1 MTPPS
6 DHKNLTLK
14 MSPSQACEVVE
25 AREEQRDKRRQA
37 TDDRPPCIPPVPQT
51 TPLWS
56 RSPFS
61 LSLPLALGADSVG
74 RSLSLAHS
82 PRLSRSHPAHTA
94 AKSGSRTVNHHRRCL
109 PAQHLGRVGIGG
121 TTVAVVNLLVLLTSS
136 VQQFSVLLSTP
147 FLIDLL
153 LTQNRSEALDI
164 RRAHVIL
171 PLNS

>member
-1 MTPPS
+1 MRWWKRERSRETKEGRRRTT
-6 DHKNLTLK
+6 DHLAHHQSHK
-14 MSPSQACEVVE
+14 
-25 AREEQRDKRRQA
+25 ARRCG
-37 TDDRPPCIPPVPQT
+37 PG
-51 TPLWS
+51 
-56 RSPFS
+56 SPFS
-61 LSLPLALGADSVG
+61 LSPSSSRRRQRWA
-74 RSLSLAHS
+74 LSLAHS

-164 RRAHVIL
+164 RRAHVIS